1 MTKKK
6 IESPNSR
13 MREKNSVQL
22 MSSHQYPNMRL
33 YTKTVSTISFSI
45 NLKDYANATGL
56 RKY

>member
-13 MREKNSVQL
+13 MREEKSVQL
-22 MSSHQYPNMRL
+22 MSSHQYPNVGL
-33 YTKTVSTISFSI
+33 YTKTASTISFSI

-56 RKY
+56 RKH